1 MSGLRPREPHPAV
14 VDGLSRWIPRRFACD
29 DIEVFA
35 SLMHQVGLELDV
47 MQLRPGPFRASGM
60 VVPLEHIQVLEM
72 RLESPVLAVGPKP
85 QHCYAFG
92 LSLAPITPGPVGLQA
107 HGQALPEQAI
117 YGLDPFR
124 EVHLV
129 TPDGYGLALLRVER
143 SLLLEAAERLGCPEL
158 ETPLVRHNW
167 LQLEPRRLTELRAF
181 LQGLFQLARH
191 SPELVAR
198 LEQRRRLACDL
209 LPLVLESLVDGLE
222 RRAGIRREPSR
233 LELVKLVEEW
243 ARENPATP
251 ITLEDLCRTVYA
263 SRRSLMRGFREH
275 LGMGPMAYLKLRRL
289 HGVHGQLL
297 QQEPGSVRVMDLA
310 SRWGFHNAGHFARDY
325 RDLFGEQPHRT
336 LQRVSR
342 GAAGGAAPPT
352 TAR

>member
-1 MSGLRPREPHPAV
+1 
-14 VDGLSRWIPRRFACD
+14 
-29 DIEVFA
+29 
-35 SLMHQVGLELDV
+35 
-47 MQLRPGPFRASGM
+47 
-60 VVPLEHIQVLEM
+60 
-72 RLESPVLAVGPKP
+72 
-85 QHCYAFG
+85 
-92 LSLAPITPGPVGLQA
+92 VGLQA

-143 SLLLEAAERLGCPEL
+143 NLLLEAAERLGCPEL

-181 LQGLFQLARH
+181 LYGLFRLARR

-198 LEQRRRLACDL
+198 LEQRRRLAGDL

-222 RRAGIRREPSR
+222 RKAGGRREPSR

-251 ITLEDLCRTVYA
+251 ITLEDLCSTVYA

-297 QQEPGSVRVMDLA
+297 QHEPGSVRVMDLA

-325 RDLFGEQPHRT
+325 RDLFGEHPHRT
-336 LQRVSR
+336 LQRFSR
-342 GAAGGAAPPT
+342 GAASGAAPPT